1 MLVYFIQ
8 KQNLL
13 FFVSNAL
20 QLPWGYIKLK
30 ENEINTLKLLFGF
43 MELQQKKNIAYF
55 NFEVQRHF

>member
-20 QLPWGYIKLK
+20 ELPWGYIKLK
-30 ENEINTLKLLFGF
+30 ENEINTSKLLFGF
-43 MELQQKKNIAYF
+43 MELRQKKKYYLL
-55 NFEVQRHF
+55 QL